1 MILRILPIGLL
12 FVIAAGLAR
21 ASETPPLLSTQQV
34 ARVVSLNAIQV
45 SPSQIHFLSAVTSR
59 HVDPAL
65 DLVSIGPWN
74 QHTMK
79 ARLVCHD
86 RSECLPFYVAVQ
98 VDTPSVREGWPKVLA
113 LQPQA
118 KRPPP
123 DCAGWSGSDAAAQ
136 RRQAPDHD
144 TVICLENG
152 EIGRNIRVTTRDRKQ
167 IYKAEVVSAILLKGG
182 I

>member
-1 MILRILPIGLL
+1 MILRILHIGLL
-12 FVIAAGLAR
+12 LVIAAGLAR

-65 DLVSIGPWN
+65 DLVSIGPWS

-98 VDTPSVREGWPKVLA
+98 VDTPNVREGWPKVLA

-123 DCAGWSGSDAAAQ
+123 VVRVGAEATLLLSGDKLQ
-136 RRQAPDHD
+136 ITIP
-144 TVICLENG
+144 VICLENG

-167 IYKAEVVSAILLKGG
+167 IYKAEVVSASLLKGG